1 MRKQMVR
8 VITAAALL
16 IIGASAAKANTITVT
31 AGTISGGV
39 FNYMISEDSAG
50 RISDTGLVPNVA
62 STPFVS
68 AGTLYDDYFTIYDFT
83 GFTGAHTEPAG
94 WAFLSQNTGPT
105 DSNIVAGDSAT
116 IPNLTW
122 YYIGAAPL
130 VGPMSI
136 SGFSA
141 TSTLTGISALGGQ
154 WSSEDTQNGGADDG
168 TTNAAT
174 GKVATPGTSVPDAG
188 STLLLLGVSLLGMG
202 WQARRRR
209 LQE

>member
-8 VITAAALL
+8 VLATAALL

-31 AGTISGGV
+31 AGAITNGV
-39 FNYMISEDSAG
+39 FNYIITEDAGG
-50 RISDTGLVPNVA
+50 RISDSGLVPNVA
-62 STPFVS
+62 TTPFLS
-68 AGTLYDDYFTIYDFT
+68 AGTLYDDYFTIYDFV

-94 WAFLSQNTGPT
+94 WTFISQLVGPT
-105 DSNIVAGDSAT
+105 DSNILATDSPT
-116 IPNLTW
+116 IANLTW
-122 YYIGAAPL
+122 YWTGATL
-130 VGPMSI
+130 VGPMTI
-136 SGFSA
+136 PGFSA
-141 TSTLTGISALGGQ
+141 TSTFTGINALGGQ
-154 WSSEDTQNGGADDG
+154 WTSEDTQNGGAEDG

-174 GKVATPGTSVPDAG
+174 GKVATPGTSNVPDAG